1 MAVLQLRTPDEYAD
15 DKSASNMAD
24 PGLQSQQEAGKVS
37 EDSLPPQDG
46 GAGAWLFLFG
56 ACVFEIVSWG
66 KHTFVRSLNVLTV
79 G

>member
-1 MAVLQLRTPDEYAD
+1 MAVLQPPGSDEYAD
-15 DKSASNMAD
+15 DKPSGNKAD
-24 PGLQSQQEAGKVS
+24 PGLQSQQEAGNVS

-66 KHTFVRSLNVLTV
+66 KHTFVQSLIVLTV